1 MCTKCLGECRLK
13 SKISPIIGL
22 KRLGLQ
28 GLVRYV
34 FQQFCKGTAFPL
46 ELSYLAH
53 FVLSCLALFLL

>member
-34 FQQFCKGTAFPL
+34 FQQFCKGQLFL
-46 ELSYLAH
+46 GVELSCPIL
-53 FVLSCLALFLL
+53 C